1 MQMEGV
7 IYIMEGIIK
16 DYATEDI
23 EKRKLQIE
31 IRLQRQKVIQETLE
45 KYFGFKIPNYIIDDI
60 VVNET
65 YHHICLMINLATVNE
80 RLSTENAD
88 RLKEG
93 IKEIFRIKNSF
104 DILKSEQILNEC
116 NSKNFK

>member
-31 IRLQRQKVIQETLE
+31 IRLQKQKVIQETLE
-45 KYFGFKIPNYIIDDI
+45 NYFGFKIPNYIIDDI
-60 VVNET
+60 VGNET

-80 RLSTENAD
+80 RLSNENAAT
-88 RLKEG
+88 LKEG
-93 IKEIFRIKNSF
+93 IKELFNVKNKYDNVESK
-104 DILKSEQILNEC
+104 ILINK
-116 NSKNFK
+116 F